1 MIYNKILFNWQ
12 NIGILSSS
20 IFLVN
25 FHLQYLTQQCILHS
39 FMSHTIIEVMVEAII
54 TITNLY
60 NNTSHLITNLSS
72 TNKNCFNSSNIN
84 VYSLL
89 ISVATVVIRVDNFL
103 INQYVSRIPFPFTST
118 NPRWTVVKSPNV
130 SKRSFVSKLMWIF
143 RAVMGK
149 KSHSS
154 IIEGPNRSIF

>member
-1 MIYNKILFNWQ
+1 MTFNWK
-12 NIGILSSS
+12 I
-20 IFLVN
+20 
-25 FHLQYLTQQCILHS
+25 TQQCILHS

-54 TITNLY
+54 TITDFY
-60 NNTSHLITNLSS
+60 NNTSHLITNLSL

-149 KSHSS
+149 TSHSL
-154 IIEGPNRSIF
+154 IIEGTNRSI